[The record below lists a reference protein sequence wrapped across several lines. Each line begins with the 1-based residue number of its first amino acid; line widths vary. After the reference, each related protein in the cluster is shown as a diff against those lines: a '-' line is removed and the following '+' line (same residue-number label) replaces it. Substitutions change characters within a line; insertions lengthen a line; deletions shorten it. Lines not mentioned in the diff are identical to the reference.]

1 MREDRIKEIA
11 RDVGF
16 DLAGIAAA
24 EPTIESLFY
33 AEWLARGFAGE
44 MTYLQGQRGEMRA
57 DPRTLLASARSVIC
71 LGLVYNTP
79 PPYSTAAEIAGRG
92 WISRYAWG
100 RDYHDVIRGMLKD
113 LAGRL
118 QSQFGAF
125 DFKPA
130 VDTSPLLER
139 AYAHRAGLGWIG
151 QNTCLISE
159 QLGSWVFLA
168 ELITSLD
175 LQPDGPAPFR
185 CGTCTRC
192 IEACPTDALV
202 PTGKSDGPAY
212 ALDSRLCI
220 SYWTIELR
228 GAIPE
233 AGRAGM
239 GGHLFGCDICQDVCP
254 WNRRAAVTENP
265 SFLDENGLP
274 ALEEMAALSE
284 REFNERFAGTPVK
297 RAKYRGFL
305 RNVAVAMGNSG
316 DPRWL
321 EPLRRLA
328 SSDDALIREHAA
340 WAAGRL
346 RRAENAETP
355 ESSA

>member
-1 MREDRIKEIA
+1 MREGRIKELA
-11 RDVGF
+11 REIGF
-16 DLAGIAAA
+16 DLVGIAAA
-24 EPTIESLFY
+24 KPAIEALFY
-33 AEWLARGFAGE
+33 PEWLARGYAGE
-44 MTYLQGQRGEMRA
+44 MSYLEGERGEIRA
-57 DPRTLLASARSVIC
+57 DPRKLLPTARSIIC
-71 LGLVYNTP
+71 LGLVYNTSES
-79 PPYSTAAEIAGRG
+79 YSTEAELDGRG
-92 WISRYAWG
+92 WVSRYAWG
-100 RDYHDVIRGMLKD
+100 RDYHNVIRKMLKV

-118 QSQFGAF
+118 QREFGEF

-139 AYAHRAGLGWIG
+139 AYAHQAGLGWIG
-151 QNTCLISE
+151 QNTCLINE
-159 QLGSWVFLA
+159 RLGSWVFLA

-175 LQPDGPAPFR
+175 LEPDGPAPFR

-202 PTGKSDGPAY
+202 PTGKADGPAY

-233 AGRAGM
+233 EGRAGM

-254 WNRRAAVTENP
+254 WNRRAAVTDEA
-265 SFLDENGLP
+265 SFESRNGRPRLDEL
-274 ALEEMAALSE
+274 ASLSE
-284 REFNERFAGTPVK
+284 EEFNERFAGTPIK

-316 DPRWL
+316 DRQFL
-321 EPLRRLA
+321 NPLRRLA
-328 SSDDALIREHAA
+328 ASDDPLIREHAE
-340 WAAGRL
+340 WAISRL
-346 RRAENAETP
+346 GGAETLEP
-355 ESSA
+355 QG